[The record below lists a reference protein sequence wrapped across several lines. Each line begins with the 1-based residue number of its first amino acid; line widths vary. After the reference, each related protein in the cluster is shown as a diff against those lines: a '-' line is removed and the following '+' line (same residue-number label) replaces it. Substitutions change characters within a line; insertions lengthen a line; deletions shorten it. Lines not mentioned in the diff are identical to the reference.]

1 MPSRAP
7 INITTA
13 PLNST
18 AFSVSWQ
25 PVPLDHE
32 NGIVLG
38 YKVLLSRLN
47 TDFILLLEEAVD
59 VNQTQIVLEIS
70 PEMPSVCVKVL
81 AFTKKGN
88 GRKSSCIEGWTWSEG
103 KTIRDQISIIKLLS
117 QKLAG

>member
-47 TDFILLLEEAVD
+47 TDFISLWEVED

-103 KTIRDQISIIKLLS
+103 KTIRDKISIIKLLS
-117 QKLAG
+117 QKLVG